1 MSWKNSHTSHS
12 ANRLK
17 LKEWLLFYQSRTFI
31 VTLSRFSG
39 EKTNRCFSKMFSLAD
54 FIVYAR
60 TVQTVSMNICARVS
74 SGMWCINC
82 LSDPRTTNPGFF
94 CKYTLK
100 YIIYLFKSLGKWN
113 WTKQRLKSKILCV
126 TSILWLRFNY
136 NLMWM
141 NCFDLI
147 IHHAYNIKLKWMH

>member
-82 LSDPRTTNPGFF
+82 LSDPKTTTPGFF

-100 YIIYLFKSLGKWN
+100 YIIYLFKSLHGKMKLDL
-113 WTKQRLKSKILCV
+113 TKTLIQNSLCHEYTL
-126 TSILWLRFNY
+126 TSF
-136 NLMWM
+136 
-141 NCFDLI
+141 
-147 IHHAYNIKLKWMH
+147 